1 MAGVVGLA
9 NVAVLD
15 DVVAGVAALEVVEED
30 EAGET
35 GLAGLVVV
43 AC

>member
-1 MAGVVGLA
+1 VAGVVGLA

-30 EAGET
+30 EAGEA